1 MKHKSILF
9 VSNFTAL
16 ALAQETLSGLK
27 KREMVDIFVTSEEW
41 GKLFTK
47 FNVIC
52 LPELKITVANSS
64 PRFVLSKAKI
74 FNEIFLKHFSKYRGC
89 DVYFFNH
96 VYWDFGLRIIKELS
110 LNNKILFCNSFS
122 LQEKEKSLMLPEIW
136 LKYLFDLPYIKV
148 IKNQGYFC
156 PLITKKFISTFG
168 IREFVPKVKIKKTNS
183 IGQKKK
189 VYLLAGGD
197 IGQKGLN
204 LKEYKKNF
212 SKIIKILLKYYK
224 PSEILITYHPR
235 FIEDIQAL
243 TPYVDKK
250 FEGIPAEMILNAET
264 ELLISTKSTSL
275 GYNRSHLNRL
285 KRISLIDLMYLDS
298 EQKNTFKNSL
308 LEMPTK
314 IGFPQNLE
322 EFEQIVKKR

>member
-9 VSNFTAL
+9 VSNFTASAL
-16 ALAQETLSGLK
+16 ALEVLSSFK
-27 KREMVDIFVTSEEW
+27 KDEIVDIYVTSKEL
-41 GKLFTK
+41 GIFFKK

-64 PRFVLSKAKI
+64 PRFVFSKAKI
-74 FNEIFLKHFSKYRGC
+74 FNEIFLKHFSKYCKC

-96 VYWDFGLRIIKELS
+96 VYWDFGLRTIKELAK
-110 LNNKILFCNSFS
+110 NNRIFFCNSFS
-122 LQEKEKSLMLPEIW
+122 LQEKEKSLILPEI
-136 LKYLFDLPYIKV
+136 LLRFLFNLPYIKV

-156 PLITKKFISTFG
+156 PLITKNFISEFG
-168 IREFVPKVKIKKTNS
+168 IKEFTPKNKINKLNGL
-183 IGQKKK
+183 GQKKK

-224 PSEILITYHPR
+224 PFEMLVTYHPR
-235 FIEDIQAL
+235 FIEDIPAL
-243 TPYVDKK
+243 TPYVDKR
-250 FEGIPAEMILNAET
+250 FVGMPAEMILNAET

-275 GYNRSHLNRL
+275 GYNRPYLNKL

-314 IGFPQNLE
+314 INFPQNLK
-322 EFEQIVKKR
+322 EFEQIVKKK